1 MNLAIALQRE
11 ERLRDKKKKA
21 ITVISGIEG
30 LEKDKTI
37 VKEV

>member
-11 ERLRDKKKKA
+11 ERLRDKKKA
-21 ITVISGIEG
+21 ITMISGIEG
-30 LEKDKTI
+30 LENDTTI